1 VTAAVK
7 RLLRSILDPLL
18 RWFSG
23 QLDELRQRLDLL
35 VDGQSELTR
44 FNRQAVQ
51 ERDAGL
57 DVVSRAV
64 AVQSATLESL
74 RAEQARLADEVRA
87 LREELATAAAQAD
100 PAAAQPDPAGPGGT
114 SSDDGG

>member
-1 VTAAVK
+1 MTAAVK
-7 RLLRSILDPLL
+7 RLIRSILDPLL

-23 QLDELRQRLDLL
+23 QLDELRQRLDVL
-35 VDGQSELTR
+35 VEGQGELTR

-74 RAEQARLADEVRA
+74 RTEQARLADEVRA
-87 LREELATAAAQAD
+87 LRQELAANSEQRAD
-100 PAAAQPDPAGPGGT
+100 
-114 SSDDGG
+114 DD